1 MKPVDVRID
10 PTRQPLSAGQEY
22 EFTCM
27 AAGSRPAAIITWW
40 KGNKQMKNPDD
51 NSMTAGDVTTSIF
64 RFIPTV
70 QDNNVHFS
78 CRAHNPVISGSTIS
92 DGWSLEIHCKKT
104 INNLLETSIII
115 YIIIYMF
122 QCIYLYI
129 GEVCVRNVH
138 SKCKLIL
145 KTISNYLLL
154 VHGANSTSE
163 MDKSFSDDS

>member
-1 MKPVDVRID
+1 MFSFLSYNQVTKISFVVKPVDVRID

-92 DGWSLEIHCKKT
+92 DGWSLEIHCKKD
-104 INNLLETSIII
+104 IHFL
-115 YIIIYMF
+115 
-122 QCIYLYI
+122 
-129 GEVCVRNVH
+129 
-138 SKCKLIL
+138 L
-145 KTISNYLLL
+145 KTY
-154 VHGANSTSE
+154 
-163 MDKSFSDDS
+163 K